1 MKLVLMPDSLLI
13 QNRLINQQLVQ
24 PLFTSP
30 SDVVAW
36 FGAMQAQDYAAA
48 KWAVGLRLPRATDA
62 TLEQAIAD
70 KSIIRTWA
78 LRGTLHLIAAED
90 IRWLLALVRHRL
102 RLICGTH
109 YRKLGLDET
118 VLEKSREVMT
128 LALAGGQQLTRPELK
143 LALDRAGILT
153 HDLRLNFL
161 LGNAAFDG
169 LICFGNRRGKEFTF
183 TLLDE
188 WAPGTNPLERDEAL
202 ATLTSRYFTS
212 HGPATLSDFVWW
224 SGLTSTEAKEGLYL
238 AKSVLVSET
247 IQGQSYWMA
256 SGPPPLPN
264 LPPMVQLLPSFDEY
278 LVAYKDRTAALGTLK
293 FNQIV
298 SAGNGIFS
306 PVVVVDGRVVG
317 TWKRTLKKETVSIET
332 NLFFPLPD
340 EQLQAVS
347 RVGDRY
353 RAYLGLT

>member
-1 MKLVLMPDSLLI
+1 MSDPILV
-13 QNRLINQQLVQ
+13 QNRLIHQQLVQ
-24 PLFTSP
+24 PLFTRP
-30 SDVVAW
+30 SDVVGW

-48 KWAVGLRLPRATDA
+48 KWAVGLRLPRVTDA
-62 TLEQAIAD
+62 AIEQAIAD

-78 LRGTLHLIAAED
+78 LRGTLHFVAAED
-90 IRWLLALVRHRL
+90 IRWVLALVRHRL

-109 YRKLGLDET
+109 YRKLNLDDN
-118 VLEKSREVMT
+118 VLEKSKEVIA

-169 LICFGNRRGKEFTF
+169 LICFGNRREKEFTF

-188 WAPGTNPLERDEAL
+188 WAPGTKALERDEAV
-202 ATLTSRYFTS
+202 ATLTRRYFTS

-224 SGLTSTEAKEGLYL
+224 SGLTSTEAKEGLQL
-238 AKSVLVSET
+238 AKAALVSET
-247 IQGQSYWMA
+247 MHGQTYWMA
-256 SGPPPLPN
+256 SATSSLQNLSPL
-264 LPPMVQLLPSFDEY
+264 VHLLPSFDEY
-278 LVAYKDRTAALGTLK
+278 LVAYKDRSAALGTLE
-293 FNQIV
+293 FSQIV

-306 PVVVVDGRVVG
+306 PVVVVDGQVAG
-317 TWKRTLKKETVSIET
+317 TWKRTLKKDTVSIET
-332 NLFFPLPD
+332 SLFFPLSE

-347 RVGDRY
+347 VAGSQY
-353 RAYLGLT
+353 RAFLGFY